1 MSAFSRSAGLQ
12 GSSTLLGSA
21 LDGLRDIVDGGR
33 QWRLC
38 YLMGSADMRR
48 RYARSKLGQ
57 LWIMISSAILISGI
71 GVVWSY
77 LWQQPVHDM
86 LPFVAIGLVTWQ
98 LLSGVLNDA
107 TTVLPANSHYFLNQ
121 YTAASTVLLSMLYR
135 HAATLL
141 LNLIFPMVLSGTLG
155 VTFSMGVLLA
165 LPGLLLVLVACF
177 WMSFV
182 IAILCTRFRDVA
194 QIVAGILQV
203 ALFITPVLWK
213 PEMMPQEAL
222 RYLTWN
228 PLGVLVSVVRD
239 PLLGRAVPLDDWLF
253 AIGIALGG
261 LLLALPIIGRFRRR
275 LVYWL

>member
-21 LDGLRDIVDGGR
+21 LDGLRDIVDGSR

-77 LWQQPVHDM
+77 LWQQPVQDM

-141 LNLIFPMVLSGTLG
+141 LNLIFPIVLSGALG
-155 VTFSMGVLLA
+155 VSFSVGVLLA

-182 IAILCTRFRDVA
+182 IAILCTRFRDVV
-194 QIVAGILQV
+194 QIVSGILQV
-203 ALFITPVLWK
+203 ALFVTPVLWK

-222 RYLTWN
+222 RYLAWN

>member
-1 MSAFSRSAGLQ
+1 
-12 GSSTLLGSA
+12 
-21 LDGLRDIVDGGR
+21 
-33 QWRLC
+33 
-38 YLMGSADMRR
+38 MGSADMRR

>member
-1 MSAFSRSAGLQ
+1 LIGR
-12 GSSTLLGSA
+12 STLLGSA
-21 LDGLRDIVDGGR
+21 LAGLRDILDGGH
-33 QWRLC
+33 QWRLW

-57 LWIMISSAILISGI
+57 FWIMLSSAIMISGI
-71 GVVWSY
+71 GLVWSY
-77 LWQQPVHDM
+77 LWQQPVQDM

-98 LLSGVLNDA
+98 LLSGVLSEA

-135 HAATLL
+135 HGATLL
-141 LNLIFPMVLSGTLG
+141 LNLIFPIALSSALG
-155 VTFSMGVLLA
+155 VTFSPDVLFALPGVLL
-165 LPGLLLVLVACF
+165 LLVACF

-182 IAILCTRFRDVA
+182 IAILCTRFRDVV
-194 QIVAGILQV
+194 QIVSGFLQV
-203 ALFITPVLWK
+203 ALFVTPVLWK
-213 PEMMPQEAL
+213 PEMLPQEL
-222 RYLTWN
+222 QWYLAWN
-228 PLGVLVSVVRD
+228 PLAVLISVVRD

-253 AIGIALGG
+253 AIGISLGG